1 MVYFGAGKLVWMV
14 EYAEILVVVVV
25 VIMATYNKL
34 FSLFTF
40 MMNSVMESLL
50 HLFLLGLSLS
60 LFLSYLISL
69 AILLIYLDAV
79 REIIESKRP
88 CFRG

>member
-14 EYAEILVVVVV
+14 EYSEILVVVVV

-60 LFLSYLISL
+60 LSLLSHISCYITDL
-69 AILLIYLDAV
+69 SRCRQRNN
-79 REIIESKRP
+79 RE
-88 CFRG
+88 